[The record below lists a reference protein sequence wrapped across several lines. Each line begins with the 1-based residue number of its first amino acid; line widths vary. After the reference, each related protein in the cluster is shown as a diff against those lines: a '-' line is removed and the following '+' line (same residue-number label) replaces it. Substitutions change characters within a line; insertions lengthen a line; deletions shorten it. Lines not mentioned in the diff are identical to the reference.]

1 MHDRRVW
8 FMAKDWKKLKA
19 EAKKMFLDG
28 KSLTEVSR
36 GLDISRTTAV
46 KWRKEFGLTID
57 VIKEKVQSKVSSD
70 SKDKEILKKTCN
82 ADGDM
87 ALTKKMKAIRESLLV
102 QLKLKGNDTVYFIDL
117 VDDYI
122 RLWKVKEM
130 LDKDINERGVQIEY
144 FNGANQKGLKKNDSV
159 GELLKCNQQ
168 MIKLLD
174 KLGLK
179 VNTELLNDGDEDDDI

>member
-1 MHDRRVW
+1 
-8 FMAKDWKKLKA
+8 MAKDWKKLKA

-46 KWRKEFGLTID
+46 KWRKEFGLSID
-57 VIKEKVQSKVSSD
+57 VIKEKVQSKVGSD
-70 SKDKEILKKTCN
+70 GSDKEIQKKACN